1 MMSAQPYDFDVIIIG
16 AGAAGLFCAGQ
27 AGQLG
32 QRVLLLDHAEV
43 LGEKIRI
50 SGGGRCNFTNLY
62 SSPNHFLSK
71 NPHFVKSALSQYTP
85 RDFIA
90 LMERY
95 QIPYHE
101 KHRGQLFCDH
111 SAKDIIAML
120 FKECQLGQVDLWHP
134 VQVQNIAPQNGA
146 WLVTISKNDQEI
158 VCHAPAVVMAT
169 GGLPVPAIGAT
180 DFALRFAQALQIP
193 IVPVRPALVPLSF
206 TDEAQADLLELAGL
220 SLPVVIRAGSQ
231 SHYGVCHFDEDLL
244 LTHKG
249 VSGPAVL
256 QASSYWLEGETLEIE
271 FISSPA
277 CDALFNDESLR
288 LKQTETLLATV
299 LPTRLAKYFAQQA
312 GLAGRKWAEVGKKD
326 RQRLSKLL
334 CTYQVK
340 PAGTLGWKKAEVMV
354 GGVDTHALNSRTLMS
369 KQYPGLY
376 FIGECVDVTGHLGG
390 HNFQWAWSSAYACA
404 NALPSPHAAL
414 NKPQN

>member
-1 MMSAQPYDFDVIIIG
+1 MSDQAHHFDVIIIG

-32 QRVLLLDHAEV
+32 QKVLLLDHAEV

-50 SGGGRCNFTNLY
+50 SGGGRCNFTNIH
-62 SSPNHFLSK
+62 SGPNNFLSK

-85 RDFIA
+85 RDFIT
-90 LMERY
+90 LIERY
-95 QIPYHE
+95 QIAYHE

-111 SAKDIIAML
+111 SAKDIITML
-120 FKECQLGQVDLWHP
+120 LKECELGQVTLWHP
-134 VQVQNIAPQNGA
+134 VEVQSVASQDDF
-146 WLVTISKNDQEI
+146 WSVTVLKNSERI
-158 VCHAPAVVMAT
+158 ICRAKAIVMAT

-180 DFALRFAQALQIP
+180 DFALRFAEELQIP

-206 TDEAQADLLELAGL
+206 TDQAQADLLDLAGL
-220 SLPVVIRAGSQ
+220 SLPVVIHAGSQ
-231 SHYGVCHFDEDLL
+231 AHYGICHFDEDLL

-256 QASSYWLEGETLEIE
+256 QASSYWLEGETLEIQFLE
-271 FISSPA
+271 PKI
-277 CDALFNDESLR
+277 CEALFNDESLR

-299 LPTRLAKYFAQQA
+299 LPTRLAKYFAKQA
-312 GLAGRKWAEVGKKD
+312 GLEGRKWAEVGKKD
-326 RQRLSKLL
+326 RQELLKLL
-334 CTYQVK
+334 SAYTVK

-354 GGVDTHALNSRTLMS
+354 GGVDTHALHSRTLMS
-369 KQYPGLY
+369 KKHSGLY

-404 NALPSPHAAL
+404 NALLMDA
-414 NKPQN
+414 Q

>member
-120 FKECQLGQVDLWHP
+120 FKECQLGQVDLC
-134 VQVQNIAPQNGA
+134 I
-146 WLVTISKNDQEI
+146 
-158 VCHAPAVVMAT
+158 
-169 GGLPVPAIGAT
+169 
-180 DFALRFAQALQIP
+180 
-193 IVPVRPALVPLSF
+193 
-206 TDEAQADLLELAGL
+206 
-220 SLPVVIRAGSQ
+220 
-231 SHYGVCHFDEDLL
+231 
-244 LTHKG
+244 
-249 VSGPAVL
+249 
-256 QASSYWLEGETLEIE
+256 
-271 FISSPA
+271 
-277 CDALFNDESLR
+277 
-288 LKQTETLLATV
+288 
-299 LPTRLAKYFAQQA
+299 
-312 GLAGRKWAEVGKKD
+312 
-326 RQRLSKLL
+326 LSK
-334 CTYQVK
+334 YK
-340 PAGTLGWKKAEVMV
+340 I
-354 GGVDTHALNSRTLMS
+354 SRRRMAH
-369 KQYPGLY
+369 G
-376 FIGECVDVTGHLGG
+376 
-390 HNFQWAWSSAYACA
+390 
-404 NALPSPHAAL
+404 
-414 NKPQN
+414 